1 MLGHPHGRY
10 VLPIGPSIE
19 GIGLDRPLGSA
30 VPSGMFNCSQ
40 KEASEAHFA
49 RRALLG
55 FRPAQ

>member
-1 MLGHPHGRY
+1 MLGHLRGRY
-10 VLPIGPSIE
+10 VLPIGSSIE

-30 VPSGMFNCSQ
+30 VPSGMFNRPQ

-49 RRALLG
+49 GKALLG